1 MCEYGGI
8 ISYKNHIYSICYCA
22 THDLRVHTQTLTLC
36 SRFDIWVGM
45 VLLTLALVFITHRRL
60 LQSAVVSIP
69 FKRSNHWRDSNV
81 QNLNNRLSSFTLT
94 QVITMLKIVQIEH
107 SEMPV
112 SVEVDPYIP
121 ITVRTFTAPIGA
133 V

>member
-1 MCEYGGI
+1 
-8 ISYKNHIYSICYCA
+8 
-22 THDLRVHTQTLTLC
+22 
-36 SRFDIWVGM
+36 
-45 VLLTLALVFITHRRL
+45 
-60 LQSAVVSIP
+60 
-69 FKRSNHWRDSNV
+69 
-81 QNLNNRLSSFTLT
+81 
-94 QVITMLKIVQIEH
+94 MLKIVQIEH